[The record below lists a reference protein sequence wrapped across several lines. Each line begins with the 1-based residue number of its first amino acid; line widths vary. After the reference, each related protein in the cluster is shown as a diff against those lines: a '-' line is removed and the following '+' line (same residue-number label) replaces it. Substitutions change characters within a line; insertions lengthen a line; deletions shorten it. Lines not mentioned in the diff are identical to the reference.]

1 MKFGNLAKIV
11 AGVAGAAAT
20 GYGVKKAVDYF
31 QNRGQEEPDP
41 ETTEDAEVEL
51 EQDDIAFATMETE
64 SVQPFL
70 DASFGAEGRYV
81 PIRPPKVFEYQ
92 EQNYMVIWTY
102 DNEKEKN
109 QLLAFKYT
117 EDGRKMLASVGYTAD
132 ATDYNVNLDGTNL
145 AVEISGSGE
154 QITSGQGETD
164 GTEEV
169 DLVPIG

>member
-20 GYGVKKAVDYF
+20 GYGVKKAADYF

-92 EQNYMVIWTY
+92 EQNYMVIWAY

-169 DLVPIG
+169 DLVPVG